1 MEISKLLNKSNK
13 FTFALQ
19 NNFISYREKIIIQK
33 QQINESNNLIVTT
46 HLLSNN
52 NQECSHYNS
61 TKIKKCRHVGCNKP
75 VHTKHRRRHETSA
88 FHQRRPC
95 PPNCYG
101 CTGEFKKGR
110 QKIN

>member
-13 FTFALQ
+13 FTFSLQ
-19 NNFISYREKIIIQK
+19 NNFISFREKINTQN
-33 QQINESNNLIVTT
+33 QQIKESNNLILTT
-46 HLLSNN
+46 HFISNSNQKCPNN
-52 NQECSHYNS
+52 NSK
-61 TKIKKCRHVGCNKP
+61 KIKKCRHYGCNKP

-88 FHQRRPC
+88 FHKRIPC

-110 QKIN
+110 QKVN